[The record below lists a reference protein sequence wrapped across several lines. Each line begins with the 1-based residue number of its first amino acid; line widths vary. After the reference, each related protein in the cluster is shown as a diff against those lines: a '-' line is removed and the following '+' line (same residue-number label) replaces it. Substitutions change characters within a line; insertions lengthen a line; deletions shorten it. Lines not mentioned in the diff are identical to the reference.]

1 MLKQTL
7 TISAVVALLTV
18 GSMADNEHRGYG
30 RHHGGNH
37 SQQHQGQGWRG
48 NGNGNF
54 NSSTT
59 QEGDVQL
66 SDAQKEDLL
75 FMIEEEKVARDVY
88 LHLSAKWGDRV
99 FANIARAE
107 QKHMNAVERLANQS
121 GVTVPSTLT
130 EEGIFIDEKLQK
142 MYNDLI
148 AKGEKS
154 LRDAYL
160 VGVLVEE
167 TDIDDLENLLEDET
181 ISSSAKQV
189 YSNLLRGSQNHLR
202 AFNRRL

>member
-18 GSMADNEHRGYG
+18 GSMADNEHRGHG
-30 RHHGGNH
+30 RNHGNV
-37 SQQHQGQGWRG
+37 QQQGQNCR
-48 NGNGNF
+48 GNGNF
-54 NSSTT
+54 NSTTT
-59 QEGDVQL
+59 QESNVQL
-66 SDAQKEDLL
+66 SDAQKEGLI

-88 LHLSAKWGDRV
+88 LHLAEKWNDRV
-99 FANIARAE
+99 FSNIAKAE
-107 QKHMNAVERLANQS
+107 QKHMNAVERLAKRY

-130 EEGIFIDEKLQK
+130 EEGIFLDERLQK

-148 AKGEKS
+148 VKGEKS

-167 TDIDDLENLLEDET
+167 TDIDDLENLLDDET
-181 ISSSAKQV
+181 ISSSAKQI